1 MKLLVFMPM
10 IIFMAFFLLLVGGFL
25 MLILKIINQT
35 KNSYWKGKVTDKL
48 YNTQRGSFEDSDRV
62 SSFYTLVVKTDE
74 GITRKI
80 AVRKEMYDSTK
91 VGDTLEKPK
100 GKLNPVKI

>member
-1 MKLLVFMPM
+1 MLLAQLIFWGFV
-10 IIFMAFFLLLVGGFL
+10 IIVVGGFFL
-25 MLILKIINQT
+25 LILKIVNKT

-48 YNTQRGSFEDSDRV
+48 LKNVREDMDDNNTTPY
-62 SSFYTLVVKTDE
+62 YTLVVTTED
-74 GITRKI
+74 GLTRKI
-80 AVRKEMYDSTK
+80 AVRKEMYDSTN

>member
-1 MKLLVFMPM
+1 MQIFFFLPM
-10 IIFMAFFLLLVGGFL
+10 ILFMAFFLVLVGGFL
-25 MLILKIINQT
+25 FLVFKIINKT

-48 YNTQRGSFEDSDRV
+48 YNTRREDFDDNRET
-62 SSFYTLVVKTDE
+62 SFYTLVIKTEDGLE
-74 GITRKI
+74 RKI
-80 AVRKEMYDSTK
+80 AVRKDMYDSTK

>member
-1 MKLLVFMPM
+1 MKLVVFMPM

-25 MLILKIINQT
+25 LLILKIINKT

-48 YNTQRGSFEDSDRV
+48 YNAVEEDSDSNART
-62 SSFYTLVVKTDE
+62 SFYTLVVKTDE

-80 AVRKEMYDSTK
+80 AVRKEMYDSCK
-91 VGDTLEKPK
+91 VGDTLEKPL

>member
-1 MKLLVFMPM
+1 MQLIVLMPM
-10 IIFMAFFLLLVGGFL
+10 IIFLAFFFLLVCGFL

-48 YNTQRGSFEDSDRV
+48 YNAVKEDSDSNV
-62 SSFYTLVVKTDE
+62 KTPFYTLVVKTED
-74 GITRKI
+74 GLTRKI

-100 GKLNPVKI
+100 GKLNPVKV

>member
-1 MKLLVFMPM
+1 MQIFFFLPM
-10 IIFMAFFLLLVGGFL
+10 ILFMAFFLLLMGGFL
-25 MLILKIINQT
+25 FLVFKIISKT

-48 YNTQRGSFEDSDRV
+48 YNTRREDFDDNRET
-62 SSFYTLVVKTDE
+62 SFYTLVVKTEDGLE
-74 GITRKI
+74 RKI
-80 AVRKEMYDSTK
+80 AVRKDMYDSTK